1 MLCRKKTPSEF
12 VFLVNKLI
20 LMLFLILSIVC
31 SVTVGVLFKWFRN
44 HPALNS
50 KAIIATNY
58 AIALLLCYFCF
69 PPEFSRL
76 AEQAPWPLYLALGLL
91 LPGVFLLLSQSIQH
105 IGIVKTD
112 AAQRL
117 SLFIPLLA
125 SWLLF
130 GEQFSALKVL
140 AFGVGFPALLLI
152 LSKPTAN
159 SNSNWGYPAMVL
171 LGFGVIDILFKQIA
185 LQTQLPFT
193 SSLLVIF
200 ALALVIMSGV
210 VGYEIYIQRQKIE
223 GINALWGIAVG
234 VFNFGNIY
242 FYLKAHQAFSENPS
256 TVFAGMNMG
265 VIVLGS
271 LIGVL
276 IFKEKLSQKNYL
288 GIFLALVAIV
298 LLTYA
303 QLKA

>member
-1 MLCRKKTPSEF
+1 
-12 VFLVNKLI
+12 
-20 LMLFLILSIVC
+20 MLFLILSIVC

-44 HPALNS
+44 HTAFNS

-58 AIALLLCYFCF
+58 AVALLLCYFCF
-69 PPEFSRL
+69 TPEFSTL
-76 AEQAPWPLYLALGLL
+76 AQQAPWPLYLALGLL
-91 LPGVFLLLSQSIQH
+91 LPSVFLLLTKSIQH
-105 IGIVKTD
+105 LGIVKTD

-130 GEQFSALKVL
+130 GEQFSTLKVL
-140 AFGVGFPALLLI
+140 AFGVGFPALILI
-152 LSKPTAN
+152 LYKPTAN
-159 SNSNWGYPAMVL
+159 SNSNWGYPSMVL

-193 SSLLVIF
+193 TSLLVIF
-200 ALALVIMSGV
+200 TLALILMSGV
-210 VGYEIYIQRQKIE
+210 VGYEIFIQNKKIAS
-223 GINALWGIAVG
+223 INAVCGVAVG
-234 VFNFGNIY
+234 LFNFGNIY

-256 TVFAGMNMG
+256 TIFAGMNTG

-276 IFKEKLSQKNYL
+276 IFKEKLSRNNYL
-288 GIFLALVAIV
+288 GIFLALLSIV
-298 LLTYA
+298 LLTYE
-303 QLKA
+303 QLQA

>member
-1 MLCRKKTPSEF
+1 
-12 VFLVNKLI
+12 
-20 LMLFLILSIVC
+20 MLFLILSIVC
-31 SVTVGVLFKWFRN
+31 SVTVGVLFKWLRKHAAF
-44 HPALNS
+44 NS

-69 PPEFSRL
+69 LPEFSTL

-91 LPGVFLLLSQSIQH
+91 LPSVFLLLSQSIQH

-117 SLFIPLLA
+117 SLFLPLLA

-130 GEQFSALKVL
+130 GEQFSTLKVW
-140 AFGVGFPALLLI
+140 AFSLGFPALLLI

-159 SNSNWGYPAMVL
+159 SNSNWGYPVMVL
-171 LGFGVIDILFKQIA
+171 LGFGAVDILFKQIA
-185 LQTQLPFT
+185 LQTQMPFT
-193 SSLLVIF
+193 TSLLVIF
-200 ALALVIMSGV
+200 ALALLIMSGV
-210 VGYEIYIQRQKIE
+210 VGYEIFIQRQKIA
-223 GINALWGIAVG
+223 GINLLWGVAVG

-276 IFKEKLSQKNYL
+276 IFKEKLSRKNYL
-288 GIFLALVAIV
+288 GIFLALLAIV

-303 QLKA
+303 QLQA